1 MGGEWLCHSSCLR
14 GPLPPLEWT
23 KLVLRVSLSLENS
36 SLDYFIIFLPRI
48 KLACRDFSSSECDRQ
63 PATLSSGSGF
73 PDWPPGALKRSG
85 CGIGDLSVF
94 FLPSLK
100 EIKGEEVQKGMGGGG
115 QTNVFYLL
123 VTYGI

>member
-1 MGGEWLCHSSCLR
+1 MLGSTL
-14 GPLPPLEWT
+14 
-23 KLVLRVSLSLENS
+23 SLSE
-36 SLDYFIIFLPRI
+36 IPRI

-115 QTNVFYLL
+115 RINVFYLL